1 MGLSSAL
8 SLLFV
13 SSLVVAV
20 SGTSNVSTDCSCGF
34 YDAVND
40 NLFTDSIIVYFNET
54 TALPADDFLAESYMN
69 KYEQGWNS
77 QFRQGASPANVDFGN
92 STTNS
97 SRALNSMQLFLNPSD
112 PDHTVVGGGLRTLR
126 QDIQYGSFRAFM
138 KSPPKR
144 TDAGSSLSMMLQYN
158 MTQAIKMN
166 LQNTNAPDTAWV
178 STLLNHESPNRY
190 LGVNYADLSN
200 TALPNYL
207 ENPWGYNT
215 MRIDWTPNIINFWIG
230 NNLSR
235 SVPGPA
241 DDGSDR
247 PSTPSPFTLKHWS
260 VGDEYA
266 MAGPPMH
273 NRSEA
278 NVLYLR
284 LFFNTSSMS
293 SDEHSAFDDRC
304 HVSSACSTEDLDLRG
319 STPFPESSTGMWQQ
333 ADGSYQLRWPAVGL
347 GSFGLSITIVVF
359 LNVVLR
365 RLILPSAP
373 KKHGPALSVTSDDRS
388 FREGYMTSGGTTP
401 LAAHRSPIAS
411 GIITPL
417 TVGNLTIR
425 ESAASSSGAVTLASP
440 TPANLTRP
448 SSVRGFDEHQ
458 ARKSISSDGLNRNRG
473 TSKNGSDD
481 MSIREA
487 PAVPDMPDRFSIPAT
502 PLTPFSPGTST
513 RATSFLG
520 RSTEGMTFGPAL
532 PIGDTYKEEIV
543 RDGVVADKTKK
554 APVAIGSGP
563 APTDASPTS
572 RPVARQRVDYLAGL
586 VAFCSTLVSLTHYM
600 LTFLP
605 ATIEPGA
612 FAHYPSENWA
622 RKTVG
627 WFLFNEVWVVMFFTT
642 STRFLTTKYLRGGD
656 LGGIA
661 EKVVGRVFR
670 LMIPITGVIIL
681 EYFLMDAGAIDW
693 LQYLPSISWSTWPYT
708 VVYSNFGSFISET
721 LELIYLIPNA
731 QPQIT
736 FNYCTGVLWT
746 IPVQL
751 QGSWQA
757 MLGIIVIREIKT
769 PWKRFGYYAFSILN
783 HWYARSWGSFF
794 MAGLLLA
801 DLDITFKYRKWL
813 YAHPLVYF
821 PLLNLAILLTLAGL
835 ANDLISQWT
844 GYNFQTIEHGWHPD
858 KETGLMIL
866 NTPRAGFPPYYTP
879 KLNGLIFAICSQL
892 IVEWSSYVQK
902 VVSTKVFLW
911 MFPHIFTIYLF
922 HGFVFWSV
930 GAWICVGLGSW
941 GIPYWANMLITAL
954 GSYAFLFASLP
965 IITPVVEALGKS
977 VTISIWTSASEQPA
991 PKRATLYPFPTDL
1004 FTSRTEQPEVNSSST
1019 SSSSSFRDTE
1029 RGEKGK
1035 TAYVTATEVED

>member
-1 MGLSSAL
+1 MGRSFAL
-8 SLLFV
+8 CLLLAG
-13 SSLVVAV
+13 SLVSVA
-20 SGTSNVSTDCSCGF
+20 SGASNASTDCSCGF
-34 YDAVND
+34 YDAAND

-54 TALPADDFLAESYMN
+54 TTLPADDFLAESYMN

-77 QFRQGASPANVDFGN
+77 QFRQGADPTNVDFGN

-97 SRALNSMQLFLNPSD
+97 SRALNSMQLFLNPSL

-126 QDIQYGSFRAFM
+126 QDIQYGSFRAVM
-138 KSPPKR
+138 KSPHQY
-144 TDAGSSLSMMLQYN
+144 AGGSALSMMLQYN
-158 MTQAIKMN
+158 MTQAIRMN
-166 LQNTNAPDTAWV
+166 LQNTDEPDTAWV
-178 STLLNHESPNRY
+178 STLLNHEFPNRY
-190 LGVNYADLSN
+190 LGVNYTNLSN
-200 TALPNYL
+200 PELPNFL
-207 ENPWGYNT
+207 DDPWGYNA
-215 MRIDWTPNIINFWIG
+215 MRIDWTPKIINFWIG

-235 SVPGPA
+235 SVPGAA

-278 NVLYLR
+278 NVLYVR
-284 LFFNTSSMS
+284 MFFNTTSMS

-304 HVSSACSTEDLDLRG
+304 HASNACSTEDIDLRG
-319 STPFPESSTGMWQQ
+319 STPFPESAASIWQQ

-347 GSFGLSITIVVF
+347 GSFGLSITVVVI

-365 RLILPSAP
+365 RLILPAAP
-373 KKHGPALSVTSDDRS
+373 KSHGPALSVTSENRSSRDDD
-388 FREGYMTSGGTTP
+388 MTSGGTTP

-411 GIITPL
+411 GFITPL
-417 TVGNLTIR
+417 TAGNATIR
-425 ESAASSSGAVTLASP
+425 DGAYSSSGTLTSP

-448 SSVRGFDEHQ
+448 SSRGVDDFQ
-458 ARKSISSDGLNRNRG
+458 ARKSISSEGLNRHRATPN
-473 TSKNGSDD
+473 NGSDD
-481 MSIREA
+481 MVIRE
-487 PAVPDMPDRFSIPAT
+487 VPDRFSIPVT

-520 RSTEGMTFGPAL
+520 RSAEGMTFGPAL
-532 PIGDTYKEEIV
+532 PVADTYKEEIV
-543 RDGVVADKTKK
+543 RDGVVADNAKK
-554 APVAIGSGP
+554 GKPVAIGSGP
-563 APTDASPTS
+563 APTDSSPTA

-586 VAFCSTLVSLTHYM
+586 VAFCSTVVSLTHYM

-612 FAHYPSENWA
+612 FAHYPSEIWA

-627 WFLFNEVWVVMFFTT
+627 WFFFNEVWVVMFFTT
-642 STRFLTTKYLRGGD
+642 STRFLTTKYMRGGD

-681 EYFLMDAGAIDW
+681 EYFLMDVGAINW

-708 VVYSNFGSFISET
+708 VVYANFGSFISET

-757 MLGIIVIREIKT
+757 MLGVIVIMEIKT

-813 YAHPLVYF
+813 YARPLVYF

-858 KETGLMIL
+858 RETGRMIL
-866 NTPRAGFPPYYTP
+866 ETARAGFPPYYTP
-879 KLNGLIFAICSQL
+879 KLNGLVFAICSQL
-892 IVEWSSYVQK
+892 IVEWSSVVQK
-902 VVSTKVFLW
+902 VISTKVFLW

-922 HGFVFWSV
+922 HGFVFWSI
-930 GAWICVGLGSW
+930 GSWICVGLGTL

-954 GSYAFLFASLP
+954 GSYAFLIASLP

-977 VTISIWTSASEQPA
+977 VSVSIWSSASEQPA
-991 PKRATLYPFPTDL
+991 PKRATLYPFPEDL
-1004 FTSRTEQPEVNSSST
+1004 FSGRTEQSEVGSGSN
-1019 SSSSSFRDTE
+1019 SSSSSVRDME
-1029 RGEKGK
+1029 KGEKGK
-1035 TAYVTATEVED
+1035 VAYVTASEVTE